1 MKKNKESMKERAK
14 IQEQKR
20 LEIQANVKKRH
31 ASPQPNETFKPIIS
45 KKSQQMME
53 NRAGKKIEDHL
64 LEAGAKAK
72 AKQ

>member
-1 MKKNKESMKERAK
+1 M
-14 IQEQKR
+14 
-20 LEIQANVKKRH
+20 QAVKKRH

-64 LEAGAKAK
+64 LEAGQRSR